1 MILSNR
7 NASSILQKFNCSA
20 CTDVTGF
27 GLIGHLL
34 EMLKYQVS
42 SAAAADE
49 TCFSVLYEDKLA
61 AELYVNS
68 IPYLPGAIDCLELGI
83 TSSLQSQVISI
94 SNKL

>member
-7 NASSILQKFNCSA
+7 NASSILQKFNCTA

-42 SAAAADE
+42 SATADD
-49 TCFSVLYEDKLA
+49 TCFSVPYEDKLA